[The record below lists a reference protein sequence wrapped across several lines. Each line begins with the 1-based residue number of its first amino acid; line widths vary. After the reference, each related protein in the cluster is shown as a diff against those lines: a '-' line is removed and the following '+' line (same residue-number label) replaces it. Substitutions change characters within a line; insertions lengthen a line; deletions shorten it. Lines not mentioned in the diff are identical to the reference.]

1 MPKSIRLEPLWQQ
14 RHPYP
19 TVDGSFIQSWLVAN
33 WTIDRWR
40 TELKVLKEANMTYLI
55 LAPSVFGY
63 RDKKSEAIY
72 PTNNSETS
80 LIKGHENTLE
90 NCLKVSK
97 ELGLKVFI
105 GLNEDGHWW
114 KLNEEDA
121 PWFFSE
127 MHKGNAI
134 AKELYSLYKTRYPE
148 TFYGWYW
155 VWEISNLH
163 IKLPLYRQLLAEAI
177 NIQLDFLTKLDS
189 SMPLMFC
196 PFMIENEGTPEEAYQ
211 AWSGFFSQARFREG
225 DIFCPQDAV
234 GAGWLRM
241 ETFAKWFEAMKKAC
255 DEVKGLLLWSDV
267 ETFRQEDWTSSTLDR
282 FISQL
287 EKVSSLVDNF
297 ITFAYCHYYS
307 PFIVPNG
314 YHKAYLHYLK
324 TGKLPNL
331 TPQPPQNL
339 TASLENGQVTLG
351 FTEQDTNEICGY
363 LIFLNGK
370 VKARL
375 QPKPDPSLNFI
386 PINSYLDKQPEQ
398 GLLKYEVIAYDY
410 SGNKSQPAKIEIYN

>member
-1 MPKSIRLEPLWQQ
+1 
-14 RHPYP
+14 
-19 TVDGSFIQSWLVAN
+19 
-33 WTIDRWR
+33 
-40 TELKVLKEANMTYLI
+40 
-55 LAPSVFGY
+55 
-63 RDKKSEAIY
+63 
-72 PTNNSETS
+72 
-80 LIKGHENTLE
+80 
-90 NCLKVSK
+90 
-97 ELGLKVFI
+97 
-105 GLNEDGHWW
+105 
-114 KLNEEDA
+114 
-121 PWFFSE
+121 
-127 MHKGNAI
+127 
-134 AKELYSLYKTRYPE
+134 
-148 TFYGWYW
+148 
-155 VWEISNLH
+155 
-163 IKLPLYRQLLAEAI
+163 
-177 NIQLDFLTKLDS
+177 
-189 SMPLMFC
+189 
-196 PFMIENEGTPEEAYQ
+196 
-211 AWSGFFSQARFREG
+211 
-225 DIFCPQDAV
+225 
-234 GAGWLRM
+234 
-241 ETFAKWFEAMKKAC
+241 MKKAC